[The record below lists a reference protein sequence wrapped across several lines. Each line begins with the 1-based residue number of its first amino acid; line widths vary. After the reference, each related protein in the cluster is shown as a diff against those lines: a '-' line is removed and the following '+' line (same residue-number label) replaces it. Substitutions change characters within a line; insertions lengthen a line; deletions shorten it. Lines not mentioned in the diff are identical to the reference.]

1 MQRPWSRDRPQLRN
15 DCFNLRRALGRQ
27 GKNYNSGSSVTVD
40 GRRRK
45 KQVTILYPEILRL
58 NFGNGGNKNQFHK
71 AGEKYVTDFMSSLSS
86 LKKYFADGGESR
98 NLKIFWFFFLAFW
111 FCFELKNR
119 DFFSLLL
126 QCLRHFSDK

>member
-27 GKNYNSGSSVTVD
+27 GKELQHSGSSVTVD

-58 NFGNGGNKNQFHK
+58 NLGNGGNKNQFHK
-71 AGEKYVTDFMSSLSS
+71 AGEKYVTDFMSCLSS
-86 LKKYFADGGESR
+86 LKKYFADGGEPR
-98 NLKIFWFFFLAFW
+98 NLKISFFFFLLSGFA
-111 FCFELKNR
+111 L
-119 DFFSLLL
+119 S
-126 QCLRHFSDK
+126 